1 MEKNRP
7 RPPLLFSKKQAG
19 GNGVKRRQELIE
31 KAIHNSD
38 GVNEILFHFDQQ
50 EKEDDGSKKLPRL
63 EKPEEPVQQIPIKSV
78 QDYSLSIK
86 DQRDVVFQRSLEAL
100 NRLSDGQ
107 IPSLPPMRRVFTYI
121 AKMTEGDQPPWF
133 KSSQAA
139 IINAQNLQYPRMDVL
154 TRAYMMDF
162 MRQASNAKGERPCG
176 KVKCIS
182 ERMSN
187 GVIRCR
193 ELILPSS
200 TDRPPHPEWCI
211 MCQMHHTNKRYA
223 QNRSKVDADS
233 QELML
238 PIHTFIVQVDVEG
251 EYRLDKTLLGDNE
264 CLGIYGPFPLFNVNF
279 YAQTTFPNG
288 TKGWVESDELVFRL
302 SRAV

>member
-1 MEKNRP
+1 MEKNPP
-7 RPPLLFSKKQAG
+7 RPTSLFGKRQKN

-31 KAIHNSD
+31 HAIHNAD
-38 GVNEILFHFDQQ
+38 GVNNILDHFDQQ
-50 EKEDDGSKKLPRL
+50 EKEQDDPKKHPRVQ
-63 EKPEEPVQQIPIKSV
+63 EELPVQDIPVKSV

-86 DQRDVVFQRSLEAL
+86 DQRDVVFQRSLETL
-100 NRLSDGQ
+100 NRLNDGQ
-107 IPSLPPMRRVFTYI
+107 IPSLPPMRLVFTYI

-139 IINAQNLQYPRMDVL
+139 IVNAQNLRYPRMDVL
-154 TRAYMMDF
+154 TRTYMMDF
-162 MRQASNAKGERPCG
+162 MRQAINSKGERPCG

-200 TDRPPHPEWCI
+200 TDLPPHPEWCI

-223 QNRSKVDADS
+223 ENRSKVDGDS

-238 PIHTFIVQVDVEG
+238 PIHIFIVQVDVEG

-288 TKGWVESDELVFRL
+288 AKGWAESDDLVFRL
-302 SRAV
+302 SRTA